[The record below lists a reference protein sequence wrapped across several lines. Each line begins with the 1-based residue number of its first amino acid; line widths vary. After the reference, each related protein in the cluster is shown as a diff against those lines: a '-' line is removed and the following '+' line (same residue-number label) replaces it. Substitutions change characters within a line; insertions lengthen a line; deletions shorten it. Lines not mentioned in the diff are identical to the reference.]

1 MRLIK
6 LDSCHI
12 VANEVKARNTTNIIL
27 HKIYVTLWGRGHLV
41 SSSKTVIP
49 NPNPWCTDSRLHCGD
64 MVSSLDYDSFC
75 SIPQPSLILVL
86 HYINN
91 MKSILWGHGLWSLT
105 VCVLFLRLCYSGITF
120 YQQREKN
127 LGR

>member
-75 SIPQPSLILVL
+75 SIPQPLLFWY
-86 HYINN
+86 YIIS
-91 MKSILWGHGLWSLT
+91 KT
-105 VCVLFLRLCYSGITF
+105 
-120 YQQREKN
+120 
-127 LGR
+127 